1 MRAKV
6 IGFFV
11 LVFVCSSSAPILA
24 EQRSD
29 QPAPPKAHAESSPE
43 KVNAAKMKL
52 NSRREKDRIARPGGE
67 ANACVRRYLTE
78 NATPG
83 YDANQL
89 GMEACAVCAR
99 EIRDAADADIA
110 DARAKIA
117 DERFR
122 EAFLEAR
129 SNLAANCDLSE
140 FATIAIKQKEAA
152 VSERLPIAI
161 SCVEKHAMTFA
172 LATSESPENIAMAA
186 FNKCRNVFRAAA
198 EAGVNRR
205 PGAAF
210 WVSGRPVPEDPTMTR
225 RTFAL
230 IGAASVATSG
240 GDTSRAME
248 MPKAESTPSRSFVK
262 ERYVA
267 SSNGAG
273 ALKRS
278 SCMRA
283 TSRYERT
290 LATLRPASTEPTT
303 SGEGCSPFNVTCWSA
318 SFPPRVEPSGA
329 VSSTAHPPTRDAANA
344 ARTVSAMT
352 FACVAYWVRG

>member
-198 EAGVNRR
+198 EAGVSLAIGVPRHEKFVDALVEGSQR
-205 PGAAF
+205 GAFQRA
-210 WVSGRPVPEDPTMTR
+210 VTIVVEARARQRIETAKPPDDRGTVQRQNGSG
-225 RTFAL
+225 
-230 IGAASVATSG
+230 I
-240 GDTSRAME
+240 
-248 MPKAESTPSRSFVK
+248 
-262 ERYVA
+262 
-267 SSNGAG
+267 
-273 ALKRS
+273 
-278 SCMRA
+278 
-283 TSRYERT
+283 
-290 LATLRPASTEPTT
+290 
-303 SGEGCSPFNVTCWSA
+303 
-318 SFPPRVEPSGA
+318 
-329 VSSTAHPPTRDAANA
+329 
-344 ARTVSAMT
+344 
-352 FACVAYWVRG
+352 